1 MKIFKHPIHI
11 MLIHFPS
18 ALLPMDFVCYGL
30 LYHTH
35 QPSFAYTSF
44 YALFGAVVL
53 GWVAALFGILDILKI
68 PPGKTDALQKAL
80 IHGGINVSIIIVYT
94 VLAYSAYKKYPNL
107 DDASLSLLIFKG
119 ILVGFMIIGNY
130 IGGSLIFKY
139 KISIE
144 E

>member
-30 LYHTH
+30 FYYTH
-35 QPSFAYTSF
+35 QPSFAYASF

-53 GWVAALFGILDILKI
+53 GWAAALFGILDILKI

-80 IHGGINVSIIIVYT
+80 IHGGINVSVIMVYT
-94 VLAYSAYKKYPNL
+94 VLAYSAYKKYPTL
-107 DDASLSLLIFKG
+107 ADASLPLLIFKG
-119 ILVGFMIIGNY
+119 VLVSFMIIGNY
-130 IGGSLIFKY
+130 IGGSLILKY
-139 KISIE
+139 KIGIE
-144 E
+144 D